1 MVPWSRLHASNARG
15 RGLKTSS
22 GNHML
27 WGAAKKK
34 KKFILQDRKHH
45 PDTVVVSS
53 TSSEPH
59 HKDAKSLGTTP
70 SFSVS
75 NFFLRVTG
83 RVVSPFTHLGSFSFY
98 TPFLHHLTILNSTLL
113 LPNLTACKGDKI
125 LSFNYSPSSI
135 TSTWP
140 AGEEEKSSPNAT

>member
-1 MVPWSRLHASNARG
+1 MVKTPCFQCKGAWVENLVREPHAVRCG
-15 RGLKTSS
+15 Q
-22 GNHML
+22 
-27 WGAAKKK
+27 KK

-135 TSTWP
+135 TST
-140 AGEEEKSSPNAT
+140 